1 MNQQNNREEISIVL
15 ISIVVIGCLATSTM
29 MFFVVKQG
37 LNVFLLSFMDAEPE
51 VSPRQVVAMD
61 GLDLSW
67 QESLISRW
75 VWIDD
80 NSPNDDSIFMI
91 IKDDKLIMPVWN
103 IEDAFTANIS
113 LDSYD
118 VGSGEIT
125 WQSILDIDSTFS
137 IGKNS
142 DTIFITA
149 TDSAETMKFCDPDF
163 SCAAFK
169 ISAYAIS
176 SGEIIWEIYPEELF
190 YNKSSY
196 AVDINEN
203 RLYLVSNDIDPQPP
217 ITICI
222 DTQTGNKAFDCKN
235 SEFKDSTDSLNFW
248 SFPEEFDYDSQ
259 NIVSNFAQNNDYGF
273 FITAN
278 DQTLWVIDKESF
290 EKVMSVEFEIP
301 PMKKG
306 NHYHIIANEEVVVGY
321 MADNHQL
328 IAFDLP

>member
-1 MNQQNNREEISIVL
+1 
-15 ISIVVIGCLATSTM
+15 
-29 MFFVVKQG
+29 
-37 LNVFLLSFMDAEPE
+37 
-51 VSPRQVVAMD
+51 
-61 GLDLSW
+61 
-67 QESLISRW
+67 
-75 VWIDD
+75 
-80 NSPNDDSIFMI
+80 
-91 IKDDKLIMPVWN
+91 
-103 IEDAFTANIS
+103 
-113 LDSYD
+113 